1 MNCTMSHVHVYE
13 CRYIDVYYVV
23 GNPIFDPS
31 AAKIQIFLFVQVGSI
46 TSSLLYFST
55 ACICLA
61 GIRYAKAPVGELRFR
76 KPVAAPGWTGVVD
89 ATEVGQMCPQAN
101 PLKPDG

>member
-1 MNCTMSHVHVYE
+1 MNRTVSHVHIHE
-13 CRYIDVYYVV
+13 CRYIDEHYVV
-23 GNPIFDPS
+23 GKSNLRSISRQNTSF
-31 AAKIQIFLFVQVGSI
+31 FVQIAII